1 MIIRNDRIKVADN
14 DWALQGVLELAKQI
28 PDHDERKQYLLS
40 IRLPDPDGVLCP
52 LFFEAVE
59 AQ

>member
-1 MIIRNDRIKVADN
+1 MIIRNDKIKVADN
-14 DWALQGVLELAKQI
+14 DWALQSVLELAKQI

-52 LFFEAVE
+52 LFLETVE
-59 AQ
+59 A